1 VATAGFF
8 GSTTIEVASMTS
20 LISTLQVL
28 RYYLSKCSGNYLDF
42 EPLRVVYS
50 GSLGRSGTQVLPGIR
65 GSDAQHWPALIID
78 NGLSLWLAIL
88 GIQTP

>member
-8 GSTTIEVASMTS
+8 GSATIVVASMTS

-28 RYYLSKCSGNYLDF
+28 RYYLSTCSGNYLDF

-50 GSLGRSGTQVLPGIR
+50 GSLGRSGT
-65 GSDAQHWPALIID
+65 
-78 NGLSLWLAIL
+78 
-88 GIQTP
+88 